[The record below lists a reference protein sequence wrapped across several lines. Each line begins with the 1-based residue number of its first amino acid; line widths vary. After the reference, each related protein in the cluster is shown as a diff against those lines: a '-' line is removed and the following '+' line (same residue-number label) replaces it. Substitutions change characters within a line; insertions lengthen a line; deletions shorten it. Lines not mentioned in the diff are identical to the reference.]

1 MELVN
6 RQDVLKAIDDVL
18 MEDEQYKVWMKLSI
32 KNIKPVDAIPVSFIQ
47 QRIYQLQ
54 DIADFALDSN
64 GGYIES
70 ANSSLY
76 ELKLLLSRWKAEQ
89 SAKDK

>member
-1 MELVN
+1 MNLIDRDKLPRHGKRGGIVQWHDIE
-6 RQDVLKAIDDVL
+6 KA
-18 MEDEQYKVWMKLSI
+18 
-32 KNIKPVDAIPVSFIQ
+32 PTVDAIPVDFIQ
-47 QRIYQLQ
+47 QRIDQLQ
-54 DIADFALDSN
+54 DVADFALESN

>member
-1 MELVN
+1 MEL
-6 RQDVLKAIDDVL
+6 IDRDKLPKGRVEW
-18 MEDEQYKVWMKLSI
+18 EDIAEA
-32 KNIKPVDAIPVSFIQ
+32 PTVDAVPVQFIQ
-47 QRIYQLQ
+47 QRIDQLQ

>member
-1 MELVN
+1 MRLID
-6 RQDVLKAIDDVL
+6 RDAVLKTIPNEESVARMAV
-18 MEDEQYKVWMKLSI
+18 MSAQTV
-32 KNIKPVDAIPVSFIQ
+32 NAIPVDFIQ
-47 QRIYQLQ
+47 QRIDHLQ
-54 DIADFALDSN
+54 DVADFALESN